1 MNRRLFQFG
10 CQSREKMESPSLK
23 IAFDRLSRRVCSGFQ
38 VRVGSYN
45 ARQCSSRLRFR
56 ALSTSKVTIIV
67 FTRGVCTYIRVHACS
82 RAQDVGRRYHSCRS
96 PCRRR
101 RDASTLLSLKG
112 SEQTPARRDEEDRD
126 CREKRERAGAG
137 ARRSERGEGNE
148 RYSRVKIKGK

>member
-1 MNRRLFQFG
+1 MLEPTTVSSVIDVESYDNRF
-10 CQSREKMESPSLK
+10 
-23 IAFDRLSRRVCSGFQ
+23 
-38 VRVGSYN
+38 Y
-45 ARQCSSRLRFR
+45 ARCMH
-56 ALSTSKVTIIV
+56 V
-67 FTRGVCTYIRVHACS
+67 RVHACS